1 MGMTIEQFKQKLL
14 SALAEV
20 EHRHPMPDDR
30 PIQIVIR
37 GKEPSDDVY
46 ITDIDVVAEE
56 DEYDNTIW
64 SHININGYI

>member
-1 MGMTIEQFKQKLL
+1 MEMTIGEFRSKLL

-20 EHRHPMPDDR
+20 EEQHPMAEDR

-46 ITDIDVVAEE
+46 ITDIDVFAEE

>member
-1 MGMTIEQFKQKLL
+1 MEMTIGEFRSKLL

-20 EHRHPMPDDR
+20 EHRHPMAEDR

-37 GKEPSDDVY
+37 GKTPSDDVY

>member
-1 MGMTIEQFKQKLL
+1 MEMTIGEFKDKLL

-20 EHRHPMPDDR
+20 EEQHPIPNDR

-37 GKEPSDDVY
+37 GKTPSDDVY
-46 ITDIDVVAEE
+46 ITDIDVFAEQDE
-56 DEYDNTIW
+56 DSNKIW

>member
-1 MGMTIEQFKQKLL
+1 MEMTIEQFKQQLL
-14 SALAEV
+14 SALSEV
-20 EHRHPMPDDR
+20 EEQHPMAEDR

-37 GKEPSDDVY
+37 GKTPSDDVY

-56 DEYDNTIW
+56 DEYDNTTW

>member
-1 MGMTIEQFKQKLL
+1 MEMTIGEFRSKLL

-20 EHRHPMPDDR
+20 EAQHSMPDDR

-37 GKEPSDDVY
+37 GKEPCDDVY
-46 ITDIDVVAEE
+46 ITDIDVFAEQ